1 VALLAV
7 DGRLPADRGQD
18 GDAAAQQRPEPEH
31 QPGGGQ
37 GEPKGEGERPDG
49 GGGQDPQVLVVQLA
63 AGARVGGGD
72 AGQAAQPVPQ
82 RLGQPGL
89 VAEQVQAGEAGTGAQ
104 QQEPDR
110 KLGVSSR
117 TSVALAMMGPDGP
130 DAIGA

>member
-1 VALLAV
+1 MALLAV

-18 GDAAAQQRPEPEH
+18 DDAAAQQQRPEPEH

-49 GGGQDPQVLVVQLA
+49 GGGPDTPVLVVQLV

-89 VAEQVQAGEAGTGAQ
+89 VAEQVQAGTQ

-110 KLGVSSR
+110 KLGISSR
-117 TSVALAMMGPDGP
+117 TSVARALVGPDGP